1 MGAVGCPMAPLRV
14 FSLKLDRSSQV
25 SGSGSLQDR
34 KSRKLGKGLGE
45 VCSRLGGDELLILC
59 ACEAPA
65 QLGDLPRGAWPLGC
79 LLGPLDSSLGCVLG
93 VFFCILDA
101 SRVPP
106 RVFWVPSGSLP
117 GSLGCLGGIPGLDSE
132 LLGRAGARS
141 PSGEMPSLRQPLN

>member
-93 VFFCILDA
+93 VFFLYFGCFSGASEGILGA
-101 SRVPP
+101 FWEPP
-106 RVFWVPSGSLP
+106 RITGVSRW
-117 GSLGCLGGIPGLDSE
+117 DSWSR
-132 LLGRAGARS
+132 L
-141 PSGEMPSLRQPLN
+141 